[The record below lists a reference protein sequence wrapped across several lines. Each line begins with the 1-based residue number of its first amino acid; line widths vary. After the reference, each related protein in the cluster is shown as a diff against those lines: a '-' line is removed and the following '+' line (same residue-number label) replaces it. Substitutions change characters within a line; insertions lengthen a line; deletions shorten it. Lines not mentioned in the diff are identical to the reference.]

1 MLLKETKR
9 EKYIRFLLIASCLVA
24 VVIGFIYSGS
34 PREMERNREPLVSVQ
49 VLKKQDVGQN
59 AIAAVSKMSG
69 DKPVLVLYEVDKENK
84 HHFNVLQSVELKEH
98 VEEIKIDGDGEG
110 LWAKVEKGR
119 WYLFSKGLE
128 VLNQSENPV
137 DVHSTTQPFQY
148 EKRNHKASLVIDQ
161 KKIEIELSKETKPL
175 EIHPLSADDTLWLIV
190 YEDDLVLAQ
199 SR

>member
-119 WYLFSKGLE
+119 WYLFSNGLE

>member
-9 EKYIRFLLIASCLVA
+9 EKYIRFLLIASCLLA
-24 VVIGFIYSGS
+24 VVIGFVYSGS
-34 PREMERNREPLVSVQ
+34 SREMEREPFVSVQ

-84 HHFNVLQSVELKEH
+84 YHFNVLQSVELKEH

-110 LWAKVEKGR
+110 IWAKVEKSR
-119 WYLFSKGLE
+119 WYLFSNGLE

-161 KKIEIELSKETKPL
+161 KKIEIELSKETEPL
-175 EIHPLSADDTLWLIV
+175 EIHPLSANDTLWLIV
-190 YEDDLVLAQ
+190 YEDALVLAQ

>member
-1 MLLKETKR
+1 MKETKR
-9 EKYIRFLLIASCLVA
+9 EKYIRFLLIASCLLA

-34 PREMERNREPLVSVQ
+34 SREKERNREPLVSVQ
-49 VLKKQDVGQN
+49 VLKKQDGGQN
-59 AIAAVSKMSG
+59 AIAAVSKMAG
-69 DKPVLVLYEVDKENK
+69 DKPVLVLYEVEKENK
-84 HHFNVLQSVELKEH
+84 YHFNVIQSVELKEH

-110 LWAKVEKGR
+110 LWAKVEKDR
-119 WYLFSKGLE
+119 WYLFSNGLE
-128 VLNQSENPV
+128 VLDQTENPA

-148 EKRNHKASLVIDQ
+148 EKRNHKASFVIDQ